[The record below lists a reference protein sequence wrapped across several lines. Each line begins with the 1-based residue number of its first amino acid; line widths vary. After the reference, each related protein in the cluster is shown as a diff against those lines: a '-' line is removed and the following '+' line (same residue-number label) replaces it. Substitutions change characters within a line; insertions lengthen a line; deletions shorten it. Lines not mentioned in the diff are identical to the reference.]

1 MMEQLSFKNHFG
13 INLSFTLNTFIMK
26 QLLLFMFALVSF
38 SLYAQSQETDSRK
51 ERKRIKTEQ
60 KQMKTLELNDNQG
73 QQIKDINS
81 RYRDAHKEI
90 MQNDALTQEQ
100 KQERIQALNK
110 KRVSDIHMIVG
121 PDKAN
126 QFDRIHQNNKTKN
139 QAKQENKNRVKENKM
154 KVKNE
159 KKSRKE

>member
-1 MMEQLSFKNHFG
+1 
-13 INLSFTLNTFIMK
+13 MK
-26 QLLLFMFALVSF
+26 QVLLFMFAMVCF
-38 SLYAQSQETDSRK
+38 SLYTQSQETDSRK

-81 RYRDAHKEI
+81 RYRDAHKQI
-90 MQNDALTQEQ
+90 MQNDALTQQQ
-100 KQERIQALNK
+100 KQEQIQALNK

-121 PDKAN
+121 PDKAQ
-126 QFDRIHQNNKTKN
+126 QFDRIHQNNNGKN
-139 QAKQENKNRVKENKM
+139 QAKQENKNRVKENKI

-159 KKSRKE
+159 KKSRKQ

>member
-1 MMEQLSFKNHFG
+1 
-13 INLSFTLNTFIMK
+13 MK
-26 QLLLFMFALVSF
+26 QVLLFMFALVSF

-51 ERKRIKTEQ
+51 ERKRIKTEE

-73 QQIKDINS
+73 QQIKEINS

-100 KQERIQALNK
+100 KQEQIQTLNK
-110 KRVSDIHMIVG
+110 KRVNDIHMIVG

-126 QFDRIHQNNKTKN
+126 QFDRMHQKHNEMN
-139 QAKQENKNRVKENKM
+139 QAKKENKNREKENKM

>member
-1 MMEQLSFKNHFG
+1 
-13 INLSFTLNTFIMK
+13 MK
-26 QLLLFMFALVSF
+26 SIILFMFAMVSF
-38 SLYAQSQETDSRK
+38 SLYTQSQDTNAK
-51 ERKRIKTEQ
+51 NERKRIKTEQ

-73 QQIKDINS
+73 QQIKDINN

-110 KRVSDIHMIVG
+110 KRVSDIHVIVG
-121 PDKAN
+121 PDKTD
-126 QFDRIHQNNKTKN
+126 QFNRIHQNNKDKN
-139 QAKQENKNRVKENKM
+139 QAKEENKDRKKENK
-154 KVKNE
+154 VKIKDE